1 MPESPNTAAIKS
13 DAPLIIFGCSVN
25 SSVEFTKPVNF
36 TQDLTFDKSLS
47 HAFLTWAIMLNAHL
61 LAA

>member
-47 HAFLTWAIMLNAHL
+47 HAFLT
-61 LAA
+61 